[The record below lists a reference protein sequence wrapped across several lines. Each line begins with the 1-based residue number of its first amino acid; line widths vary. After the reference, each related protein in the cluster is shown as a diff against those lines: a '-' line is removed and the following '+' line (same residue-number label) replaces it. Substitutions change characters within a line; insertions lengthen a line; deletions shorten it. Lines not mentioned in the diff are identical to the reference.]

1 MENHMRSKILL
12 ALSFALACPV
22 RAKTLQV
29 VATIPEL
36 ADIAARVGG
45 DAVKVDT
52 LARGTEDIHQVVMRP
67 SLVPTLNRADAVVY
81 LGLTVEH
88 SFLPG
93 LLNVAANPRMRSD
106 ITR

>member
-1 MENHMRSKILL
+1 MKTKILL
-12 ALSFALACPV
+12 ALALAASSAASAA
-22 RAKTLQV
+22 AKTLQV
-29 VATIPEL
+29 VAPIPEL

-45 DAVKVDT
+45 DHVKIDA

-67 SLVPTLNRADAVVY
+67 SLVPKLNRADAVVY

-93 LLNVAANPRMRSD
+93 LLNVAANPNLRTD
-106 ITR
+106 V